1 MRNNVFL
8 GLFRRFSIYSI
19 RSKMTICF
27 LVLGLLPMLIFGLIS
42 YDLYFQNLH
51 KNVAIYSDQVIER
64 VDKNLETY
72 ISDIENIMQL
82 RSNYY
87 FQQYFKLNEAGD
99 IEGNR
104 KYTVRIWETF
114 DSLKQMKTDLADIKL
129 ISHSGSTISC
139 YGRYWE
145 NVSQDPLYCQLLN
158 QKTDVVSIQPPHLNF
173 LNRKVFSIGEAVNRN
188 AIGAPGIM
196 AIDID
201 ENFLNKICSDIKLG
215 KTGFVFLEKDGK
227 VVFSP
232 QGAEK
237 QEYSN
242 DIIQNS
248 KLTNSKN
255 GSFVDRIKNTNYII
269 TFKTS
274 DITGWKIIGV
284 SPEAEMTSEIGMVR
298 SVFYWLITLII
309 AIVVLLAIYLTSILT
324 NPIRKL
330 RSLMQH
336 ASENDLLIYADIR
349 TRDEIGQL
357 ASSFNKM
364 MNQIR
369 ELMGKVKDDQQKIR
383 EMEMKAM
390 QELIKPHFVYNTL
403 DSIIGLLE
411 QNRNDDAINMVDSL
425 GKFFRTS
432 LSHGREVVMIREEI
446 DHIRSYLM
454 IQQFRFS
461 YKFDY
466 LFEIDNEIYNF
477 KTVKLILQP
486 LVENS
491 IYHGIRKLNKKGLIV
506 INGYLKDDQVI
517 FEISDNGEGIEKEKT
532 EQLNRIM
539 AGEEEVE
546 DQNLYFGIRNVNER
560 IKLNFGSDYGLR
572 YQSEVSVGTKV
583 VVNIPLVR

>member
-1 MRNNVFL
+1 MKSKVFS
-8 GLFRRFSIYSI
+8 GLFKKFSIYSI

-27 LVLGLLPMLIFGLIS
+27 LALGIIPIIIFGLIS
-42 YDLYFQNLH
+42 YHLYFQNLH
-51 KNVAIYSDQVIER
+51 KNVTIYSGQVIER

-72 ISDIENIMQL
+72 ISDIENILQL
-82 RSNYY
+82 KSNYY
-87 FQQYFKLNEAGD
+87 FQQYLKLNEAGD

-114 DSLKQMKTDLADIKL
+114 DILKQMKTDLVNIRL
-129 ISHSGSTISC
+129 VSHSGSIISN
-139 YGRYWE
+139 YGRYWID
-145 NVSQDPLYCQLLN
+145 VSKDPLYSQLVN
-158 QKTDVVSIQPPHLNF
+158 NKTDVVSIQPPHLNF
-173 LNRKVFSIGEAVNRN
+173 LNQKVFSIGEVVTGN
-188 AIGAPGIM
+188 AIGGQGIM

-201 ENFLNKICSDIKLG
+201 VNFLNKICSDIKLG
-215 KTGFVFLEKDGK
+215 ETGFVFLEKNGK

-232 QGAEK
+232 QSSDK

-242 DIIQNS
+242 EIIQNP
-248 KLTNSKN
+248 KLMNSEN
-255 GSFVDRIKNTNYII
+255 GNFIDKINKTNYII

-274 DITGWKIIGV
+274 AITGWKIIGV
-284 SPEAEMTSEIGMVR
+284 SPETEMASEISMIGW
-298 SVFYWLITLII
+298 VFFWLITSII
-309 AIVVLLAIYLTSILT
+309 IIVLLLTIYITSVLT

-330 RSLMQH
+330 RSLMKH
-336 ASENDLLIYADIR
+336 ASENDLSIYADIR

-369 ELMGKVKDDQQKIR
+369 DLMAKVKDDQQKIR

-411 QNRNDDAINMVDSL
+411 QNRNDDAINLIDSL

-432 LSHGREVVMIREEI
+432 LSHGREVVLIREEI
-446 DHIRSYLM
+446 NHIRSYLM

-461 YKFDY
+461 NKFDF
-466 LFEIDNEIYNF
+466 LFEIDDEIYNF
-477 KTVKLILQP
+477 KTLKLILQP

-491 IYHGIRKLNKKGLIV
+491 IYHGVRNLNKKGLIV
-506 INGYLKDDQVI
+506 INGYLKDDQVV
-517 FEISDNGEGIEKEKT
+517 FEISDNGEGIEDEKVDL
-532 EQLNRIM
+532 LNRIM
-539 AGEEEVE
+539 AGDEKVE

-560 IKLNFGSDYGLR
+560 IKLNFGSCYGMK
-572 YQSEVSVGTKV
+572 YQSKISVGTKV
-583 VVNIPLVR
+583 VLNIPQVR

>member
-1 MRNNVFL
+1 MKHNVL
-8 GLFRRFSIYSI
+8 SELFGRFSIYSI

-27 LVLGLLPMLIFGLIS
+27 LALGLIPIFIFGLVS
-42 YDLYFQNLH
+42 YRLYFQNLH
-51 KNVAIYSDQVIER
+51 KNVAIYSDQVIDR

-72 ISDIENIMQL
+72 ISDIENILQL
-82 RSNYY
+82 SSNYY
-87 FQQYFKLNEAGD
+87 FQQYFKLNETGD

-114 DSLKQMKTDLADIKL
+114 DSLKQMKTDLVDIRF

-139 YGRYWE
+139 FGKYWE
-145 NVSQDPLYCQLLN
+145 DISREPLYSELAN
-158 QKTDVVSIQPPHLNF
+158 KEPGVVSIQPPHMNF
-173 LNRKVFSIGEAVNRN
+173 LNQKVFSIGEAINRN

-201 ENFLNKICSDIKLG
+201 VGFLNKICSDIKLG
-215 KTGFVFLEKDGK
+215 QTGFVFLEKDGK
-227 VVFSP
+227 VVFRP
-232 QGAEK
+232 QDSDK
-237 QEYSN
+237 QKYSN
-242 DIIQNS
+242 DIIQSPELINS
-248 KLTNSKN
+248 QN
-255 GSFVDRIKNTNYII
+255 GSYIEKINNTKYIV
-269 TFKTS
+269 TFNTS
-274 DITGWKIIGV
+274 AITGWKIVGV
-284 SPEAEMTSEIGMVR
+284 SPEAEMTSEISMVSR
-298 SVFYWLITLII
+298 VFFWLIMAII
-309 AIVVLLAIYLTSILT
+309 IIVLLLTIYLTEVLS

-330 RSLMQH
+330 RSLMKQ
-336 ASENDLLIYADIR
+336 ASMNDLTIYADIK

-364 MNQIR
+364 INQIR

-411 QNRNDDAINMVDSL
+411 QNRNEDAINLVDSL

-432 LSHGREVVMIREEI
+432 LSHGREVVRIREEI
-446 DHIRSYLM
+446 DHIRSYLT

-466 LFEIDNEIYNF
+466 LFEIDDEIYNF

-491 IYHGIRKLNKKGLIV
+491 IYHGIRNLNKKGLIV
-506 INGYLKDDQVI
+506 INGYLKDEQVI
-517 FEISDNGEGIEKEKT
+517 FEISDNGEGIEKDMT

-539 AGEEEVE
+539 AGEEAVE

-560 IKLNFGSDYGLR
+560 IKLNFGSDYGLK
-572 YQSEVSVGTKV
+572 YQSKVSVGTKV
-583 VVNIPLVR
+583 VVNIPQVR